1 MCYNKKK
8 KTKEEKIMEKNRIK
22 QAIVL
27 LLALVLVIG
36 GTVITPTRAEAANTV
51 TFLHSLYTILPNGTA
66 EYVKPEDKKTT
77 SIHIPAAI
85 KVNGKEYK
93 VVSIRAGAC
102 KGCTNL
108 IKATIGKN
116 VKKIGKKAFYGCK
129 RLTELSIYSMRLTT
143 KNVAKDAFK
152 GTGKAT
158 RWITSHLS
166 KGKKGYAI
174 VPKTKIS
181 QYKKVLKAG
190 GADITKWQ
198 FFYDEMDKYDPSEW
212 TNYDPT
218 DPLPDL
224 EYGIFGLNTNYLAQ
238 EINGNNFSKKKN
250 IPVSAKIL
258 PDMHLYG
265 DWVLE
270 GTYCPIVHCNNCG
283 RDFLGDMYAEH
294 FSLMDCDMWYKLIG
308 DSAYNAWYFY
318 PDNDP
323 IKVVYEFTLP
333 EGLSYNEDSLMVFR
347 TKSSNDVTE
356 YCDTQVSGNKITVTI
371 EDAKSEPFYRPFNK
385 AVYDKLPGGYCA
397 DYDSGSKITSGMRHA
412 LGVEFG
418 VWFNENAQ
426 SSNVITGTVTYSYKG
441 KTKTVDLNDIVIYNN

>member
-1 MCYNKKK
+1 MK
-8 KTKEEKIMEKNRIK
+8 KNRMK
-22 QAIVL
+22 QAIAL
-27 LLALVLVIG
+27 LLALVLIVS
-36 GTVITPTRAEAANTV
+36 GTTIAPTQTEAANSV
-51 TFLHSLYTILPNGTA
+51 LFLHSLYRLLPDGKTA

-108 IKATIGKN
+108 INVSIGQN

-129 RLTELSIYSMRLTT
+129 NLTHFSIYSMRLTT

-152 GTGKAT
+152 NTGKT
-158 RWITSHLS
+158 RKPYYHLS
-166 KGKKGYAI
+166 KSKTSYAI
-174 VPKTKIS
+174 VPQKKVS

-190 GADITKWQ
+190 GADIKKWQ
-198 FFYDEMDKYDPSEW
+198 FFYDEMNKYDLTEW
-212 TNYDPT
+212 TNYDPSQ
-218 DPLPDL
+218 PLPDL

-238 EINGNNFSKKKN
+238 EIDGNNFSKKKN

-270 GTYCPIVHCNNCG
+270 GTYAPITHCNNCG
-283 RDFLGDMYAEH
+283 RDFYGDMYAEH
-294 FSLMDCDMWYKLIG
+294 FSLMDCDMWYKDIS

-323 IKVVYEFTLP
+323 IKIVYEFTLP

-347 TKSSNDVTE
+347 TKSANDVTE
-356 YCDTQVSGNKITVTI
+356 YCDTQVSGDKITVTI
-371 EDAKSEPFYRPFNK
+371 EDAKSEPFYRPFNRE
-385 AVYDKLPGGYCA
+385 VYDRSQYGYCD

-418 VWFNENAQ
+418 VWFNENAKTE
-426 SSNVITGTVTYSYKG
+426 NVITGTVTYSYKG
-441 KTKTVDLNDIVIYNN
+441 QSKTVDLNDIVIYNN